1 MIIAFK
7 KYSMIVGIFCAAH
20 IAILSKLKFFPYPE
34 LFIYSYLTKGGLIP
48 YKQIFDQHFPG
59 LMFLPVNF
67 ASLGIDTVAEMRI
80 VSYLLVVL
88 SHLAIYKISKT
99 ILKNNKLLLL
109 PNLLFLIW
117 HPSIEGY
124 VLWIDSFAQTTLLW
138 SFYFLLRKGN
148 KNSFLTGLL
157 LGLTFLLKQ
166 TVAPLILLLGLY
178 LFFKT
183 KSKKTLFPELY
194 GFLICV
200 LALFVWIFALGVWK
214 DFYYWTFIFNITT
227 FAQMGRKTPQIM
239 ELIKIAPV
247 FVLPAL
253 SLIYMFFKRTEK
265 QLKYLLIFYFGAIF
279 FALARFDYVHLQPAL
294 PFAILT
300 LIYLVQ
306 LMVKKHSYIVKYT
319 LLFLVFSIVWNAYLL
334 RHFIGSNT
342 YFFGRFES
350 QLTSEVNKYRSSGK
364 VFAFGTTPHIYYLTK
379 TLPPGNIFAF
389 QFPWFMK
396 IAEEKVYYGL
406 VNDPPAVVIR
416 DKNAQVSGMN
426 LVKNMPKISD
436 YVNKYYKTVEVVG
449 DTELMVRN

>member
-34 LFIYSYLTKGGLIP
+34 LFIYSYLTKGSLIP

-166 TVAPLILLLGLY
+166 TVAPLTLWFSDLRFSTFCMDICIGSLERLLLL
-178 LFFKT
+178 
-183 KSKKTLFPELY
+183 
-194 GFLICV
+194 
-200 LALFVWIFALGVWK
+200 
-214 DFYYWTFIFNITT
+214 DFYF
-227 FAQMGRKTPQIM
+227 
-239 ELIKIAPV
+239 
-247 FVLPAL
+247 
-253 SLIYMFFKRTEK
+253 
-265 QLKYLLIFYFGAIF
+265 
-279 FALARFDYVHLQPAL
+279 
-294 PFAILT
+294 
-300 LIYLVQ
+300 
-306 LMVKKHSYIVKYT
+306 
-319 LLFLVFSIVWNAYLL
+319 
-334 RHFIGSNT
+334 
-342 YFFGRFES
+342 
-350 QLTSEVNKYRSSGK
+350 
-364 VFAFGTTPHIYYLTK
+364 
-379 TLPPGNIFAF
+379 
-389 QFPWFMK
+389 
-396 IAEEKVYYGL
+396 
-406 VNDPPAVVIR
+406 
-416 DKNAQVSGMN
+416 
-426 LVKNMPKISD
+426 
-436 YVNKYYKTVEVVG
+436 
-449 DTELMVRN
+449 

>member
-34 LFIYSYLTKGGLIP
+34 LFIYSYLTKGSLIP

-364 VFAFGTTPHIYYLTK
+364 VFAF
-379 TLPPGNIFAF
+379 